1 MNKEDLI
8 SVVVMIVI
16 GAAVYTACHIWL
28 HII

>member
-1 MNKEDLI
+1 MNTEDLV